1 MCSRWD
7 TIGPFYSNTYN
18 NDAGITKKIL
28 NEEGFSFINWLQESE
43 QVVVVD
49 LGFRNMVS
57 YLQNLGLRVEIP
69 CYNKNQQV
77 TIDTNRTW
85 LVTKVRWVVEAYYSR
100 FKKFRFFENIQS
112 TSDLPLLKECL
123 KITTASLNTF
133 RPPLYTKKEKVKKWV
148 N

>member
-1 MCSRWD
+1 
-7 TIGPFYSNTYN
+7 
-18 NDAGITKKIL
+18 L

-133 RPPLYTKKEKVKKWV
+133 RPPLYTKKEKVKK
-148 N
+148 